1 MEARRQNARR
11 LGTKTQSE
19 ARVTLRYSLAGWERS
34 GEILFP
40 ACDLGLLEGDWLRCQ
55 GFECALAGASALAPA
70 PAWPQ
75 SEHREPLT
83 LDGPFVQ
90 SSRPESKKKTS
101 LQIVRL
107 FFHKHLPP
115 SSNRG

>member
-1 MEARRQNARR
+1 MLVVKVKKSYGSPMTKRQESRY
-11 LGTKTQSE
+11 KDSE
-19 ARVTLRYSLAGWERS
+19 RSPRVTLRYSLAGWERS

-90 SSRPESKKKTS
+90 SSQPEQFGASVT
-101 LQIVRL
+101 RT
-107 FFHKHLPP
+107 
-115 SSNRG
+115 N